1 MVIQRSFVI
10 GLVMLG
16 LVSLIG
22 CRGEAAEAPTS
33 TPAATATPVPTATA
47 TSVPEATATPVPAAT
62 PTPAPTAT
70 PEPAGEKISLEFVN
84 QLSTAEEGE
93 DIERAL
99 HDVEGI
105 LTIRGDEF
113 GLTITYDP
121 DIITP
126 DEVRQALARIGHPVK
141 E

>member
-1 MVIQRSFVI
+1 MVTQRSFVI
-10 GLVMLG
+10 GLVMFG
-16 LVSLIG
+16 LVSLTG
-22 CRGEAAEAPTS
+22 CGGEAAEVPTS
-33 TPAATATPVPTATA
+33 TPAATATPVPTDTA
-47 TSVPEATATPVPAAT
+47 TSVPEATATPAPAAT

-70 PEPAGEKISLEFVN
+70 PEPVGERASFEFVN

-93 DIERAL
+93 DIEIAL

-105 LTIRGDEF
+105 LSVRGDEF

-121 DIITP
+121 DTITP
-126 DEVRQALARIGHPVK
+126 DELRQRLAQIGHPVK

>member
-1 MVIQRSFVI
+1 MVIQRSFVL

-16 LVSLIG
+16 LVSLMG
-22 CRGEAAEAPTS
+22 CGRGAAEEPTS
-33 TPAATATPVPTATA
+33 TPADTATSVPTATA
-47 TSVPEATATPVPAAT
+47 TSAPTDT

-70 PEPAGEKISLEFVN
+70 PLPAPTATPEPVGERVSLEFVN

-93 DIERAL
+93 DIEMAL

-105 LTIRGDEF
+105 LSIRGDEF

-126 DEVRQALARIGHPVK
+126 DEVRQALAQIGHPVK